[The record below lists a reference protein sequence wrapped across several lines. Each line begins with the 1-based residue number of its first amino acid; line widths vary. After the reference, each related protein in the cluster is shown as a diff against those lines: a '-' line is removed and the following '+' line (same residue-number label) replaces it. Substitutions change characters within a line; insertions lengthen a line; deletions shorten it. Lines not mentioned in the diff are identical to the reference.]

1 MMTSN
6 NTQDLLITSPPLHYV
21 SVTKKVLTFAGAM
34 ILMGLLAGILYAE
47 SGKKLSLAGGV
58 DPNLVFQGNYYLSL
72 IHGHFL
78 LMGAVLPVT
87 VLLMLWLSRL
97 VFGQTLKPSTLGW
110 GFFLYCS
117 NALVSV
123 LLLVYKA
130 YATQLAIR
138 GGNLDLA
145 LVDHA
150 LFGANHLLRTLVY
163 AIPHTLMG
171 AGLLMLLVGFFKA
184 SKTQNA

>member
-1 MMTSN
+1 MTIANS
-6 NTQDLLITSPPLHYV
+6 QDDLLITQPPAHYV
-21 SVTKKVLTFAGAM
+21 SVTKKVIPFAAIM
-34 ILMGLLAGILYAE
+34 ILMGLLAGVLYAE

-58 DPNLVFQGNYYLSL
+58 APELVFQGNYYLSL

-78 LMGAVLPVT
+78 LMGAVLPIT
-87 VLLMLWLSRL
+87 VLVMLWLSRII
-97 VFGQTLKPSTLGW
+97 FGQTLKASTLSW
-110 GFFLYCS
+110 GFLLYCS

-150 LFGANHLLRTLVY
+150 LFGANHLLRTLIY

-171 AGLLMLLVGFFKA
+171 AGLLMLLVGLFKA
-184 SKTQNA
+184 TKTKNA